1 MEWLNYHHLYYFWT
15 VIREGGITSAS
26 KRLHLVPST
35 ISSQLAT
42 LEEALGVKLFQR
54 VGRNIE
60 PTEMGHLVFQY
71 ADEIFSLGKE
81 LMAAVRGQYRSG
93 RIPLRVG
100 VVDAL
105 PKMIV
110 RDLLDPVF
118 KLPEQ
123 IRLICHE
130 NKKEALL
137 AELALHEIDIVISDS
152 PIGTGLSVKAY
163 NHKLGECGVTFFGV
177 ERLSVSLQHDFPHS
191 LGEAPMLLPLPS
203 LTLRADLDLW
213 LESLDII
220 PIVAGEFDDAALLKA
235 FGQKGD
241 GIFMAPTIIEDEIQR
256 QYNVSVAGRTE
267 KIKYQFYAISIEK
280 ILTHP
285 AVLAISTAARH
296 SLFSPDSVI

>member
-1 MEWLNYHHLYYFWT
+1 MEWLNYHHLYYFWV
-15 VIREGGITSAS
+15 VIREGGITAAG

-35 ISSQLAT
+35 ISSQLSTFEQA
-42 LEEALGVKLFQR
+42 LEVKLFQR

-81 LMAAVRGQYRSG
+81 LMNTVHGHPKAG

-110 RDLLDPVF
+110 RDLLDPIF
-118 KLPEQ
+118 KMEEP
-123 IRLICHE
+123 IRLVCSE

-137 AELALHEIDIVISDS
+137 ANLALHELDIVLSDS
-152 PIGTGLSVKAY
+152 PIGTDLSVKAF
-163 NHKLGECGVTFFGV
+163 NHILGECGVTFFAV
-177 ERLSVSLQHDFPHS
+177 DELSGPLEQGFPFSLS
-191 LGEAPMLLPLPS
+191 GAPMLLPLRS
-203 LTLRADLDLW
+203 VTLREELDLW
-213 LESLDII
+213 FESLQIA
-220 PIVAGEFDDAALLKA
+220 PLIVGEFDDAALLKA

-241 GIFMAPTIIEDEIQR
+241 GIFMAPTVIEDEVQR
-256 QYNVSVAGRTE
+256 QYKVSIVGRTE
-267 KIKYQFYAISIEK
+267 KVRYRFYAISIEK

-285 AVLAISTAARH
+285 AVLTISTAARH
-296 SLFSPDSVI
+296 SLFA